1 MIELKPQ
8 QPDKTGKALA
18 EQRFQMLEDIAKELA
33 GEVVF
38 PVCFDVAM
46 NLRRLLDN
54 PNTPLGKIERAVSAD
69 PVISSKLLALAN
81 SAAYASST
89 PVRDIKS
96 AISRLGLRSVRTVSL
111 NIAMRQML
119 LSAKLASL
127 KEITQQIWDH
137 SLLTASACHVLAQ
150 RMTRISPDEA
160 FLAGMVHD
168 IGGFYMLYRAAQY
181 PELLERPESLK
192 YLVVN
197 WHESIG
203 VSVLGALGMPESIV
217 EASRD
222 HDCVRPD
229 PPAVPKTLGDLVY
242 VGNILAGG
250 YYEWLYHGID
260 EEMLKAY
267 HLGPQYFEL
276 EDEIRAFAQETGAI
290 FQ

>member
-1 MIELKPQ
+1 MMELKPQ
-8 QPDKTGKALA
+8 QPDKTGKALE

-38 PVCFDVAM
+38 PVCFDVALS
-46 NLRRLLDN
+46 LRRLLDN
-54 PNTPLGKIERAVSAD
+54 PDTPLGKIERAVSTD
-69 PVISSKLLALAN
+69 PLISSKLLALAN
-81 SAAYASST
+81 SAAYAGNT

-127 KEITQQIWDH
+127 KEIPQKIWDH
-137 SLLTASACHVLAQ
+137 SLRTASACHVLAQ

-203 VSVLGALGMPESIV
+203 VSVLGALKMPEAIV

-222 HDCVRPD
+222 HDCVRPT
-229 PPAVPKTLGDLVY
+229 PPDVPKTLSDLVY
-242 VGNILAGG
+242 IGNILAGG
-250 YYEWLYHGID
+250 YYEWLYRGISQEILD
-260 EEMLKAY
+260 AY
-267 HLGPQYFEL
+267 KLGPQYLEL
-276 EDEIRAFAQETGAI
+276 EDEIRVFAQETGAI